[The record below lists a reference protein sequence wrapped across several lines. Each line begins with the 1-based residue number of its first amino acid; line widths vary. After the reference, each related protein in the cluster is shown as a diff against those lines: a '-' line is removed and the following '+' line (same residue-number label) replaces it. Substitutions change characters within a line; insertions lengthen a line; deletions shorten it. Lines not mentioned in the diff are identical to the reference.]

1 MDMETARYT
10 ILIVE
15 DDDTIARLVSDRLS
29 RWGMETVV
37 VEDFSAVLDTFVKV
51 AAPSGAA
58 GYFAALLQRV
68 PLVRR
73 NPPAVQGT
81 HYFPVQRVGLT

>member
-29 RWGMETVV
+29 R
-37 VEDFSAVLDTFVKV
+37 
-51 AAPSGAA
+51 
-58 GYFAALLQRV
+58 
-68 PLVRR
+68 
-73 NPPAVQGT
+73 
-81 HYFPVQRVGLT
+81 

>member
-1 MDMETARYT
+1 MKRRVPAVFLRYTEWRTGAQPRPEKGGMDMETARYT

-37 VEDFSAVLDTFVKV
+37 VEDFSAVLDL
-51 AAPSGAA
+51 S
-58 GYFAALLQRV
+58 LI
-68 PLVRR
+68 
-73 NPPAVQGT
+73 
-81 HYFPVQRVGLT
+81 HI